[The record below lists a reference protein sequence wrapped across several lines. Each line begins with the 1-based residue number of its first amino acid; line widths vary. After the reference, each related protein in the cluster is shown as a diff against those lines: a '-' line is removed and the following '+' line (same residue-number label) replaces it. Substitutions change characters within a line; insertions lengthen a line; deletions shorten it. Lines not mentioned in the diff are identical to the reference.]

1 MRNAVRLLAGGGRQS
16 GNTTGQYCGI
26 QSDSNRL
33 GGVLTREC
41 VGGVQ
46 DYTGHTLRVKLLSY
60 DGGGLDES
68 FRLTPDPDL
77 ALAVDLP
84 QLHLT

>member
-1 MRNAVRLLAGGGRQS
+1 LRNAVLLLAGGGWRFGS
-16 GNTTGQYCGI
+16 TTGQYCSI
-26 QSDSNRL
+26 QSGSNRL
-33 GGVLTREC
+33 GGVLTWEG

-46 DYTGHTLRVKLLSY
+46 DYTGYTLRVKLLPY

-77 ALAVDLP
+77 ALAVDLL